1 MLRKQAHKLE
11 VGFEAYK
18 QQQSLQML
26 QGDSSSMSSAVSPN
40 GGTKNG
46 TTHELNDAKGNNKI
60 ENMRADAAKIEAAA
74 IAKEAQVDA
83 RIENNKF
90 MRKELEKRMQE
101 SEKTRD
107 ELILASRKNANA
119 NSYINSAV
127 RRVDSIQHT
136 LDEQVGPAAQRA
148 NMKVNDLVEKMHDP
162 EDLSK
167 FATEG
172 LSRSTPGYESNGG
185 SWLDMFQK
193 NIKFTWE

>member
-1 MLRKQAHKLE
+1 MWSRAVTIGSE
-11 VGFEAYK
+11 TTY
-18 QQQSLQML
+18 LQ
-26 QGDSSSMSSAVSPN
+26 
-40 GGTKNG
+40 
-46 TTHELNDAKGNNKI
+46 KI

-136 LDEQVGPAAQRA
+136 LDEVCIRGVAVG
-148 NMKVNDLVEKMHDP
+148 
-162 EDLSK
+162 
-167 FATEG
+167 
-172 LSRSTPGYESNGG
+172 
-185 SWLDMFQK
+185 
-193 NIKFTWE
+193 